1 MSENKFQMFRVWC
14 FVVSGF
20 GARCCAGPKHEH
32 AAGTMCMDQ
41 IITSLN
47 HLWKILMSFLEIIF
61 QLLCANVRRHS
72 ENLIITS
79 SSLHHHLIIKKK
91 ARHAVA

>member
-1 MSENKFQMFRVWC
+1 
-14 FVVSGF
+14 
-20 GARCCAGPKHEH
+20 
-32 AAGTMCMDQ
+32 MDQ

-61 QLLCANVRRHS
+61 QLLCATVGGHS

-79 SSLHHHLIIKKK
+79 SSLHHQKRKPAMLLHNGLVWKLLCGSL
-91 ARHAVA
+91 RLCLSVSWPWRFG